1 MLGVDSPGNH
11 GNQNNIVLVDD
22 MNGHERA
29 PDTNSKVLTSTIV
42 ISDPSCTIPRR
53 FQFDHCK

>member
-1 MLGVDSPGNH
+1 MSGVDPPGNH

-29 PDTNSKVLTSTIV
+29 PDTNSEVLTSTIV
-42 ISDPSCTIPRR
+42 ISDPSCTIPGK
-53 FQFDHCK
+53 FQFDPWK